1 MIVCFF
7 FFGEVRS
14 GQMSSYDPGGWGH
27 LPKEL
32 FASFAPSNMVCIC
45 RLYFL
50 YLRALPFHLVFI
62 GKINHV
68 ETLNGM
74 DAIFLLHVCVS

>member
-1 MIVCFF
+1 
-7 FFGEVRS
+7 
-14 GQMSSYDPGGWGH
+14 MSSYDPGGWGH

-32 FASFAPSNMVCIC
+32 FASFPPSNMVCIC

-68 ETLNGM
+68 GNPEWNGCHLSFACM
-74 DAIFLLHVCVS
+74 CVMR